1 MLDDLFLPISKN
13 IRQTTLNAPS
23 PDHTYAGFCDIAR
36 LVDPLLQHIPTWDPT
51 NQSHM
56 QDALRQMGGHAK
68 GERPRVISARRA
80 TKPALDL
87 LRRLRLKSEDPAEVD
102 GAMSTKKNDGSA
114 RRRRQLR
121 PLPEKH
127 KPAAFQ
133 TMSCWRNGYINSS
146 SLPAHTRKSP

>member
-1 MLDDLFLPISKN
+1 MLDDLFSPHLHQI
-13 IRQTTLNAPS
+13 TTLNASS

-36 LVDPLLQHIPTWDPT
+36 LVDPLLQHTPTWDPT

-56 QDALRQMGGHAK
+56 QDALHQMGGHAN
-68 GERPRVISARRA
+68 GGTSARHFRTERA

-102 GAMSTKKNDGSA
+102 GAASTKKNDGSA
-114 RRRRQLR
+114 RRRQLR

-127 KPAAFQ
+127 EPAASQ
-133 TMSCWRNGYINSS
+133 TMSCWRNGYVNSS